1 LVTNCDHPHRP
12 VEPDPDNAGGGN
24 VNTELSYPPWKVAFL
39 IGVNKLKAL
48 LLVNG
53 ELYQPAVVRD
63 RIRAEVFDL
72 VIGVDGGA
80 HHADKLDITPDV
92 IIGDLDSFSGF
103 EQQNFNNTEII
114 SYPAEKDE
122 TDLELAL
129 LYAKQQGA
137 EQIVMAG
144 VMGGRID
151 MAMANVMLL
160 AHAGLSSCRIEV
172 WHGEQTAWVIK
183 PPGES
188 ISGHPGDTVSLI
200 PLGDDASGITTEGL
214 KYPLTNEKLA
224 VGLAR
229 GISNLLEKPS
239 ARINLSEGLLLAVH
253 TPGNA

>member
-1 LVTNCDHPHRP
+1 
-12 VEPDPDNAGGGN
+12 
-24 VNTELSYPPWKVAFL
+24 
-39 IGVNKLKAL
+39 LKAL

-53 ELYQPAVVRD
+53 ELYQPAAILN
-63 RIRAEVFDL
+63 RIRAEAFDL

-80 HHADKLDITPDV
+80 HHADTLGVTPDV
-92 IIGDLDSFSGF
+92 IVGDLDSLSVV

-114 SYPAEKDE
+114 SYPVEKDE

-137 EQIVMAG
+137 GQIVMAG

-151 MAMANVMLL
+151 MTMANFMLL
-160 AHAGLSSCRIEV
+160 THAGLCDCRIEV
-172 WHGEQTAWVIK
+172 WHGEQTAWVIR

-200 PLGDDASGITTEGL
+200 PLGGDASGITTEGM
-214 KYPLTNEKLA
+214 KYPLIGEKLS

-229 GISNLLEKPS
+229 GISNVLEKPS
-239 ARINLSEGLLLAVH
+239 ARINLTEGILLAVH